1 MKKLINI
8 AIITLLA
15 MVIKSDIMILAWFV
29 VVGNQGLK
37 LVIK

>member
-1 MKKLINI
+1 MKKLRNI

-15 MVIKSDIMILAWFV
+15 MVVKSDIMILTWFV
-29 VVGNQGLK
+29 ITTWQGLK

>member
-1 MKKLINI
+1 MKKLMNI

>member
-1 MKKLINI
+1 MKKLRNI

-15 MVIKSDIMILAWFV
+15 MVVKSDITILTWFV
-29 VVGNQGLK
+29 ITTWQGLK

>member
-8 AIITLLA
+8 AIITLLT
-15 MVIKSDIMILAWFV
+15 MVIKSDIMILAWFLI
-29 VVGNQGLK
+29 VGHQGLK

>member
-29 VVGNQGLK
+29 IVGQQGLK
-37 LVIK
+37 LIIK